1 MSIRNFLVHTAACFI
16 PNREKR
22 KAFRRRYRLP
32 ETAELLRGRVTVLEE
47 TAKKLEDKVK
57 YLQQKEKEYAE
68 AERIKAEERE
78 AHKEFAERGC
88 VPQINGEGNKII
100 IRENGVFRGLGAGER
115 VAGFAEIIIEG
126 SDNILELEFPLAA
139 SNCTIHMIGKRHYC
153 KICPTFKFMNNFI
166 FFFAGDT
173 SLTIG
178 KNTTIRDTTIGL
190 DYKSCIEIGQE
201 CMIAEAAIRGT
212 DFHTIY
218 DTATREILNIP
229 HKALHIGNRV
239 WLGEKCRILKNA
251 EIADGC
257 IVGAETVVAKVFD
270 EPDCA
275 IAGNQAKIVKRG
287 ITWDRATISEYMDR
301 GPWTYNQD

>member
-1 MSIRNFLVHTAACFI
+1 MQKQKGLKRKSEKRIRNLRNGGVC
-16 PNREKR
+16 R
-22 KAFRRRYRLP
+22 KL
-32 ETAELLRGRVTVLEE
+32 T
-47 TAKKLEDKVK
+47 
-57 YLQQKEKEYAE
+57 
-68 AERIKAEERE
+68 ERE
-78 AHKEFAERGC
+78 IKSLFGKTAFS
-88 VPQINGEGNKII
+88 
-100 IRENGVFRGLGAGER
+100 RGLGAGER

-239 WLGEKCRILKNA
+239 WLGENA
-251 EIADGC
+251 G
-257 IVGAETVVAKVFD
+257 F
-270 EPDCA
+270 
-275 IAGNQAKIVKRG
+275 
-287 ITWDRATISEYMDR
+287 
-301 GPWTYNQD
+301 